1 MTDPDEALVFV
12 PLGGSGEI
20 GMNLNLYGLD
30 GKWVMLDLG
39 VGFGEPDLPG
49 IELVMPDPAFIEER
63 RDDLLAI
70 VLTHAHEDHLGAV
83 PYLWSRLGC
92 PVYATPFTAALLRR
106 KLAEVGLEEE
116 VPVNVVPLGARFV
129 IGPFDMELITVT
141 HSTLEPNAVAIR
153 TRLGTVLHT
162 GDFKIDPEPM
172 IGERVDAAALRR
184 VGDEGVLAMVCDST
198 NVFQPGESGSEGA
211 LRESLDAIFA
221 ECPGR
226 IVVTTFASNVTRIET
241 IAKLGQRHGRQVAL
255 AGRSLWRIV
264 EAAREAGYLKDLPPL
279 LSDDEVGYLPRDKI
293 MVLATGSQGESRAAM
308 AKIAVDSHPRIS
320 LEAGDTVVFSSKVIP
335 GNEKAIYRLYDHL
348 MGRGIRVVTEA
359 DHFVHV
365 SGHPSRDELARFYR
379 WVRPRVAVPVHGERR
394 HLAEHVALAT
404 SLQVPEAVQ
413 VQNGDVLKLAPGP
426 AAVVDQVANGRLG
439 LDGSAIIPLDS
450 EVLRQR
456 RRLMRGGAV
465 FVALVIDEAGALLA
479 PPRWRGEGVF
489 TDGAIP
495 TASLCADI
503 HAALERLSRTQRRDD
518 EAVVEAARL
527 SVRRAF
533 RRAYDTRPTVA
544 VEVLRL

>member
-39 VGFGEPDLPG
+39 VGFGEADLPG
-49 IELVMPDPAFIEER
+49 IELVMPDPEFIEQR

-116 VPVNVVPLGARFV
+116 VPVNVVPLGARFE

-172 IGERVDAAALRR
+172 IGERVDQAALRR

-198 NVFQPGESGSEGA
+198 NVFRPGESGSEGA
-211 LRESLDAIFA
+211 LRESLDALFA
-221 ECPGR
+221 ECSGR

-279 LSDDEVGYLPRDKI
+279 LSDDEVGYLPRDETL
-293 MVLATGSQGESRAAM
+293 VLATGSQGESRAAM
-308 AKIAVDSHPRIS
+308 AKIAVDAHPRIS

-335 GNEKAIYRLYDHL
+335 GNEKAIFRLYDHL

-365 SGHPSRDELARFYR
+365 SGHPSRDELGRMYR

-394 HLAEHVALAT
+394 HLVEHVALAA

-413 VQNGDVLKLAPGP
+413 IQNGDVLKLAPGP
-426 AAVVDQVANGRLG
+426 AAVVDRVAYGRLG
-439 LDGSAIIPLDS
+439 LDGSAIVPLDS

-465 FVALVIDEAGALLA
+465 FVALVMDETGALLT

-495 TASLCADI
+495 PASLCADI
-503 HAALERLSRTQRRDD
+503 HVALERLSQAQRCND
-518 EAVVEAARL
+518 EAVAEAARL
-527 SVRRAF
+527 CVRRAF

>member
-83 PYLWSRLGC
+83 PYLWQRLGC

-116 VPVNVVPLGARFV
+116 VPVTVVPLGARFV

-172 IGERVDAAALRR
+172 IGERVDETALRR

-255 AGRSLWRIV
+255 AGRSLCRIV

-335 GNEKAIYRLYDHL
+335 GNEKAIFRLYDHL

-413 VQNGDVLKLAPGP
+413 VQNGDVLRLAPGP
-426 AAVVDQVANGRLG
+426 AAVVDRVANGRLG

-465 FVALVIDEAGALLA
+465 FVALVMDEAGALLA

>member
-1 MTDPDEALVFV
+1 M
-12 PLGGSGEI
+12 
-20 GMNLNLYGLD
+20 
-30 GKWVMLDLG
+30 
-39 VGFGEPDLPG
+39 
-49 IELVMPDPAFIEER
+49 
-63 RDDLLAI
+63 
-70 VLTHAHEDHLGAV
+70 
-83 PYLWSRLGC
+83 
-92 PVYATPFTAALLRR
+92 
-106 KLAEVGLEEE
+106 GLEDE

-153 TRLGTVLHT
+153 TRLGTILHT
-162 GDFKIDPEPM
+162 GDFKIDPAPM
-172 IGERVDAAALRR
+172 IGECVDDAALRR

-198 NVFQPGESGSEGA
+198 NVFQSGESGSGGA

-221 ECPGR
+221 DCPGR

-241 IAKLGQRHGRQVAL
+241 IVKLGQRHGRQVAL

-279 LSDDEVGYLPRDKI
+279 LSEDEVGYLPRDKI
-293 MVLATGSQGESRAAM
+293 LVLATGSQGESRAAM
-308 AKIAVDSHPRIS
+308 AKIASDAHPRIS

-335 GNEKAIYRLYDHL
+335 GNEKAIFRLYDRL
-348 MGRGIRVVTEA
+348 MGRGIRVITEA

-413 VQNGDVLKLAPGP
+413 IENGDVLRLAPGP
-426 AAVVDQVANGRLG
+426 AAVVDRVANGRLG

-465 FVALVIDEAGALLA
+465 FVVLVIDEAGELLA
-479 PPRWRGEGVF
+479 PPRWRAEGVF

-495 TASLCADI
+495 VASLCAEI
-503 HAALERLSRTQRRDD
+503 HAALGRLSRTQRRDD
-518 EAVVEAARL
+518 EAVTEAARI

-544 VEVLRL
+544 VEVVRL